1 MKARGLMPLAWADRL
16 AQATDGYK
24 QFQLDTVDTV
34 IRAMFENNQRR
45 FLVADE
51 VGLGKT
57 KIARA
62 LVAETVK
69 RLWEKKDVDR
79 IDIVYICSNA
89 EIARQNLQDLDLF
102 SDVGQSP
109 RRADRLTMLPA
120 TLADL
125 GHVNLIA
132 LTPGTS
138 FDLGDQAG
146 RVGER
151 AMLWRLLE
159 HDDVGWADLL
169 RKRKHS
175 YRIFQGWASETRFTK
190 ELNWLADFKPPK
202 AVIKGL
208 ALSLRQKKLRDELDQ
223 ISDGRRSYDASV
235 ANRFIGQ
242 LRRTLA
248 EVCIEQLTPDL
259 IILDE
264 FQRFTNL
271 VHGVGPEGA
280 LAKLL
285 LTSPSARVLLLSATP
300 YKMLTTVED
309 EESHFEQFLS
319 TVEFLIGKYGFHD
332 LTTLRSSLSELRS
345 GILGHRDPIR
355 LAAARD
361 SIQKILGSVMVRT
374 ERLAA
379 TRDRDGMLDVGI
391 NAMCAV
397 QRSDVESFVA
407 TDQIAQKLDRV
418 PSMVEYWKSAPYLYN
433 FMDEYAAKR
442 RMRAALPQ
450 DPTLRGSLLG
460 DHMLAAESINRFKA
474 IDPRNSRL
482 RWMLKDLNDAG
493 AFDVLWIPPAL
504 PQTELSG
511 SYATATTLTKRLVF
525 SSWSVVPKAV
535 SSLLSYEFE
544 RRHHRK
550 TTYENSRKSIYR
562 PLEPPPL
569 GKGRSER
576 FTSLALLLPC
586 KFLAEIGDPIAVARA
601 TGKTLPL
608 ALNTMRKQVSSAINS
623 QLDPLF
629 KLIPTTGN
637 SHNIWYAAAQLWL
650 DREMASLTVA
660 DWVEGSHHGIN
671 DHWSRLVQFLD
682 DPAAWGPPP
691 KDLIEKLTDIAIAGP
706 ATCAFRSLSRLR
718 GRFTKKLTDTALRGA
733 AARVSW
739 AFASFFHNPETLQII
754 RKSGEV
760 RQDDWERLLAHC
772 ADGGFGSMLD
782 EWFHLVPDQCRL
794 SRTSEEPL
802 AKIVE
807 TIKSVLHLD
816 AGRATSD
823 CYDSALAT
831 GDATQIRFRTHFA
844 MRFGQA
850 KGKTAEGE
858 NPVDVRSAFNSPFR
872 PFVLISTSAGQ
883 EGLDFHHYAHA
894 IVHWNLPGNPVDLE
908 QREGRVHR
916 YKNHA
921 VRKNIGATFGGD
933 PRLIESDDPWQTL
946 FTLADDG
953 KGGMRP
959 EWVYD
964 GNSKIQRLVP
974 LLPMSRD
981 IGKLQKLVEAT
992 NLYRMTIGQPRQAEL
1007 VKVLTELTQDEQEA
1021 VRQAVSIDLSPQSQ
1035 HAKEQPAQASVSP
1048 LA

>member
-1 MKARGLMPLAWADRL
+1 MKARGLIPEVWADRL
-16 AQATDGYK
+16 ARATDGYK
-24 QFQLDTVDTV
+24 KFQLDTVDTV
-34 IRAMFENNQRR
+34 VRAMFEDDQRR

-69 RLWEKKDVDR
+69 RLWDDKDVDR
-79 IDIVYICSNA
+79 IDVVYICSNA
-89 EIARQNLQDLDLF
+89 QIARQNLQDLDLF
-102 SDVGQSP
+102 SELGQAP

-159 HDDVGWADLL
+159 RDEVGWADLL

-175 YRIFQGWASETRFTK
+175 DRIFQGWASEARFTR
-190 ELNWLADFKPPK
+190 ELDSLVDFEPPK
-202 AVIKGL
+202 AVVEAL
-208 ALSLRQKKLRDELDQ
+208 AQRLQQERLRDELDQ
-223 ISDGRRSYDASV
+223 ISDGRRGYDRSV

-242 LRRTLA
+242 LRRILA
-248 EVCIEQLTPDL
+248 EVCIKQLSPDL

-271 VHGVGPEGA
+271 VHGDGPDGA

-285 LTSPSARVLLLSATP
+285 LTSPTARVLLLSATP
-300 YKMLTTVED
+300 YKMLTTAED
-309 EESHFEQFLS
+309 DESHFEQFLS
-319 TVEFLIGKYGFHD
+319 TVRFLLGEDRVCD
-332 LTTLRSSLSELRS
+332 LSTLRSSLGELRS
-345 GILGHRDPIR
+345 GILGHRDPVR

-361 SIQKILGSVMVRT
+361 SIQKILGSVMVRS

-379 TRDRDGMLDVGI
+379 TLNRDGMLDVGI
-391 NAMCAV
+391 DATCAV
-397 QRSDVESFVA
+397 QKSDVDSFVA

-433 FMDEYAAKR
+433 FMDEYAAKKR
-442 RMRAALPQ
+442 IRAALPQ
-450 DPTLRGSLLG
+450 DSTLRSSLVG
-460 DHMLAAESINRFKA
+460 DHMLTAGAIDSFKEV
-474 IDPRNSRL
+474 DPRNSRL
-482 RWMLKDLNDAG
+482 RWMLNDLDAAG

-504 PQTELSG
+504 PQTKLYG
-511 SYATATTLTKRLVF
+511 SYAAATTLTKRLVF
-525 SSWSVVPKAV
+525 SNWSVVPKSVA
-535 SSLLSYEFE
+535 SLLSYEFE
-544 RRHHRK
+544 RRHHRQ
-550 TTYENSRKSIYR
+550 TTYENSRKNTYR

-569 GKGRSER
+569 GKGGSER
-576 FTSLALLLPC
+576 FTSLSLLLPC
-586 KFLAEIGDPIAVARA
+586 KVLAEIGDPIAIARS
-601 TGKTLPL
+601 TGATLPL
-608 ALNTMRKQVSSAINS
+608 ALTSMRKQVSSEIDSRLA
-623 QLDPLF
+623 PLF
-629 KLIPTTGN
+629 KQTPTKGI

-650 DREMASLTVA
+650 DREMASLSVA
-660 DWVEGSHHGIN
+660 DWVGGSHQGMS
-671 DHWSRLVQFLD
+671 DHWSRLVRSLD

-691 KDLIEKLTDIAIAGP
+691 KDLIAKLTDIAIAGP
-706 ATCAFRSLSRLR
+706 AACALRSLSRLR
-718 GRFTKKLTDTALRGA
+718 GRFTVELTDKALRGA
-733 AARVSW
+733 AAGVSW
-739 AFASFFHNPETLQII
+739 AFASFFHNPEALQII
-754 RKSGEV
+754 RNSGQAQ
-760 RQDDWERLLAHC
+760 QDDWERLLTHC
-772 ADGGFGSMLD
+772 AEGGLGSTLD
-782 EWFHLVPDQCRL
+782 EWLHLVPDQCRL
-794 SRTSEEPL
+794 GRGSEEPL

-807 TIKSVLHLD
+807 TIKAVLHLD

-823 CYDSALAT
+823 CYDDVLET
-831 GDATQIRFRTHFA
+831 GDATQVRFRTHFA

-850 KGKTAEGE
+850 KGSTAEGE

-872 PFVLISTSAGQ
+872 PFVLISTSVGQ

-921 VRKNIGATFGGD
+921 VRKNIGAAFGSD
-933 PRLIESDDPWQTL
+933 RRIIESDDPWRTI

-953 KGGMRP
+953 EGGMRP
-959 EWVYD
+959 EWIFD
-964 GNSKIQRLVP
+964 GDAKIQRLVP

-981 IGKLQKLVEAT
+981 VSKLKQLVEAT
-992 NLYRMTIGQPRQAEL
+992 SLYRMTIGQPRQAEL
-1007 VKVLTELTQDEQEA
+1007 LKVLTELSGAEQEA
-1021 VRQAVSIDLSPQSQ
+1021 VRQAVSIDLSPRCHRS
-1035 HAKEQPAQASVSP
+1035 KE
-1048 LA
+1048 

>member
-1 MKARGLMPLAWADRL
+1 MKARGLIPETWADRL
-16 AQATDGYK
+16 AHATDGYK
-24 QFQLDTVDTV
+24 RFQLDTVDTV
-34 IRAMFENNQRR
+34 VRAMFEDDQRR

-69 RLWEKKDVDR
+69 RLWDDKEVDR
-79 IDIVYICSNA
+79 IDVVYICSNA

-102 SDVGQSP
+102 SVVGQAP

-120 TLADL
+120 TLANL

-159 HDDVGWADLL
+159 HDEVGWADLL
-169 RKRKHS
+169 WKSKHC
-175 YRIFQGWASETRFTK
+175 YCIFQGWASKARFTR
-190 ELNWLADFKPPK
+190 ELDRLADFKPPMAVVK
-202 AVIKGL
+202 AL
-208 ALSLRQKKLRDELDQ
+208 ARSLRRKKLRDELDQ
-223 ISDGRRSYDASV
+223 ISDDRRDYDASV

-271 VHGVGPEGA
+271 VHGVGSDGA

-285 LTSPSARVLLLSATP
+285 LTSPTARVLLLSATP
-300 YKMLTTVED
+300 YKMLTTAD
-309 EESHFEQFLS
+309 DDQSHFEQFLS
-319 TVEFLIGKYGFHD
+319 TVGFLLGDNGASD
-332 LTTLRSSLSELRS
+332 LSTLRSSLGELRS
-345 GILGHRDPIR
+345 GILGHRDPVR

-361 SIQKILGSVMVRT
+361 SIQKILGCVMVRT

-379 TRDRDGMLDVGI
+379 TWDRDGMLDVGTD
-391 NAMCAV
+391 AACAV
-397 QRSDVESFVA
+397 LRSDVTSFVA
-407 TDQIAQKLDRV
+407 TDQIAQKLDRM

-450 DPTLRGSLLG
+450 DSTLRCSLVG
-460 DHMLAAESINRFKA
+460 DHMLAASAINSFKA
-474 IDPRNSRL
+474 VDPRNSRL
-482 RWMLKDLNDAG
+482 RWMLNDLDDAG

-511 SYATATTLTKRLVF
+511 SYAAATTLTKRLVF

-535 SSLLSYEFE
+535 ASLLSYEFE
-544 RRHHRK
+544 RRHHRQ
-550 TTYENSRKSIYR
+550 TTYENSRKNTYR

-569 GKGRSER
+569 GKGGSER
-576 FTSLALLLPC
+576 FTSLSLLLPC
-586 KFLAEIGDPIAVARA
+586 KVLAEIGDPISIARSLGA
-601 TGKTLPL
+601 PLPL
-608 ALNTMRKQVSSAINS
+608 ALSTTRQQVLSAIAAR
-623 QLDPLF
+623 LAPL
-629 KLIPTTGN
+629 LQQAPTTGI
-637 SHNIWYAAAQLWL
+637 SRNIWYSAAQLWL
-650 DREMASLTVA
+650 DREMVSLSVA
-660 DWVEGSHHGIN
+660 DWVGGSHQGMS
-671 DHWSRLVQFLD
+671 DHWSRLLMSLD

-691 KDLIEKLTDIAIAGP
+691 ENLIEKLTDIAIAGP
-706 ATCAFRSLSRLR
+706 AACAFRSLSRLR
-718 GRFTKKLTDTALRGA
+718 GRFTEELTDAALRGA
-733 AARVSW
+733 AANISW
-739 AFASFFHNPETLQII
+739 AFASLFHNPESLQII
-754 RKSGEV
+754 RNSGQA
-760 RQDDWERLLAHC
+760 RQDDWERLLTHC
-772 ADGGFGSMLD
+772 SEGGFGSMLD
-782 EWFHLVPDQCRL
+782 EWLHLVPDQCRL
-794 SRTSEEPL
+794 GRASEEPL

-807 TIKSVLHLD
+807 TINSVLHLD

-823 CYDSALAT
+823 CYDEVLAT
-831 GDATQIRFRTHFA
+831 GEATQVRFRTHFA

-850 KGKTAEGE
+850 KGNTAEGE
-858 NPVDVRSAFNSPFR
+858 NPVDVRRAFNSPFR
-872 PFVLISTSAGQ
+872 PFVLISTSVGQ

-921 VRKNIGATFGGD
+921 VRKNIGAALGSD
-933 PRLIESDDPWQTL
+933 RRIVESDDPWRTL

-953 KGGMRP
+953 EGGMRP
-959 EWVYD
+959 EWIFD
-964 GNSKIQRLVP
+964 GDAKIRRLVP

-981 IGKLQKLVEAT
+981 VSKLQQLIEAT
-992 NLYRMTIGQPRQAEL
+992 SLYRMTLGQPRQAEL
-1007 VKVLTELTQDEQEA
+1007 LKMLAELSKDEQEA
-1021 VRQAVSIDLSPQSQ
+1021 VRQAVSIDLSPRCQISK
-1035 HAKEQPAQASVSP
+1035 A
-1048 LA
+1048 

>member
-1 MKARGLMPLAWADRL
+1 MKARGLIPKVWADRL
-16 AQATDGYK
+16 AHATDGYK
-24 QFQLDTVDTV
+24 RFQLDTVDTV
-34 IRAMFENNQRR
+34 VRAMFEGDQRR

-62 LVAETVK
+62 LVAETVR
-69 RLWEKKDVDR
+69 RLWDDKDVDR
-79 IDIVYICSNA
+79 IDVVYICSNA
-89 EIARQNLQDLDLF
+89 QIARQNLQDLDLF
-102 SDVGQSP
+102 SEVGQAP
-109 RRADRLTMLPA
+109 RRADRLTMLPT

-159 HDDVGWADLL
+159 RDEVGWADLL

-175 YRIFQGWASETRFTK
+175 YRIFQGWASEARFK
-190 ELNWLADFKPPK
+190 RELDRLVDFEPPK
-202 AVIKGL
+202 AVVKAL
-208 ALSLRQKKLRDELDQ
+208 ARCLRQEKLRDELDQ
-223 ISDGRRSYDASV
+223 ISDGRREYDASV

-242 LRRTLA
+242 LRRILA
-248 EVCIEQLTPDL
+248 EVCIGQLTPDL

-271 VHGVGPEGA
+271 VHGVGSDGA

-285 LTSPSARVLLLSATP
+285 LTGPTARVLLLSATP
-300 YKMLTTVED
+300 YKMLTTTED
-309 EESHFEQFLS
+309 DESHFEQFLTTVGFLLGDGSSDLS
-319 TVEFLIGKYGFHD
+319 TLK
-332 LTTLRSSLSELRS
+332 SSLCELRS
-345 GILGHRDPIR
+345 GIFGHRDPVR

-361 SIQKILGSVMVRT
+361 SIQKILGSVMVRS

-379 TRDRDGMLDVGI
+379 TPDRDGMLDVGTD
-391 NAMCAV
+391 AACTV
-397 QRSDVESFVA
+397 QRSDVDSFVA

-418 PSMVEYWKSAPYLYN
+418 PSMIEYWKSAPYLYN
-433 FMDEYAAKR
+433 FMDEYAAKK

-450 DPTLRGSLLG
+450 DSALRGLLVG
-460 DHMLAAESINRFKA
+460 DHMLAAGAIDSFKNV
-474 IDPRNSRL
+474 DPRNSRL
-482 RWMLKDLNDAG
+482 RWMLNDLDEAG

-511 SYATATTLTKRLVF
+511 SYAAATTLTKRLVF

-535 SSLLSYEFE
+535 ASLLSYEFE
-544 RRHHRK
+544 RRHHRQ
-550 TTYENSRKSIYR
+550 TTYENSRKNTYR

-569 GKGRSER
+569 GKGGSER
-576 FTSLALLLPC
+576 FTSLSLLLPC
-586 KFLAEIGDPIAVARA
+586 KALAEIGDPIAVARSA
-601 TGKTLPL
+601 GTTLPL
-608 ALNTMRKQVSSAINS
+608 ALNLARQQVSSAIAS
-623 QLDPLF
+623 RLAPLF
-629 KLIPTTGN
+629 EQTPTTGI

-650 DREMASLTVA
+650 DREMASLSVA
-660 DWVEGSHHGIN
+660 DWVGGSHQGMS
-671 DHWSRLVQFLD
+671 DHWSRLVQSLD

-691 KDLIEKLTDIAIAGP
+691 EDLVAKLTDIAIAGP
-706 ATCAFRSLSRLR
+706 AACVLRSLTRLR
-718 GRFTKKLTDTALRGA
+718 GRFTEELTDDALRGA
-733 AARVSW
+733 AASVSW
-739 AFASFFHNPETLQII
+739 AFASFFHNPEALQII
-754 RKSGEV
+754 RKSGQA
-760 RQDDWERLLAHC
+760 RQDDWERLLTHC
-772 ADGGFGSMLD
+772 AEGGLGSILD
-782 EWFHLVPDQCRL
+782 EWLHLVPDQCRL
-794 SRTSEEPL
+794 GRGSEQPL

-807 TIKSVLHLD
+807 TIKAVLHLD

-823 CYDSALAT
+823 CYDDVLET
-831 GDATQIRFRTHFA
+831 GDATQVRFRTHFA

-850 KGKTAEGE
+850 KGDTAEGE

-872 PFVLISTSAGQ
+872 PFVLISTSVGQ

-921 VRKNIGATFGGD
+921 VRKNIGAVFGSD
-933 PRLIESDDPWQTL
+933 RRVIESDDPWRTL

-953 KGGMRP
+953 DGGMRP
-959 EWVYD
+959 EWIFNGD
-964 GNSKIQRLVP
+964 AKIQRLVP

-981 IGKLQKLVEAT
+981 VIKLKQLVEAT
-992 NLYRMTIGQPRQAEL
+992 SLYRMTIGQPRQAEL
-1007 VKVLTELTQDEQEA
+1007 LKLLTELSKDEQEA
-1021 VRQAVSIDLSPQSQ
+1021 VRQAVSIDLSPRRDSSK
-1035 HAKEQPAQASVSP
+1035 A
-1048 LA
+1048 